1 MTEEK
6 EKGHT
11 MIAILSGSNSRSDDS
26 PMQSNRIDAYP
37 QAALKRSSIS
47 NCETFSRVTI
57 NDNIMI
63 MNNSP

>member
-1 MTEEK
+1 MTEGK

-11 MIAILSGSNSRSDDS
+11 MIASCLEAIQVQMISKTN

-37 QAALKRSSIS
+37 QAALKRSS
-47 NCETFSRVTI
+47 NCFSRVTI

>member
-1 MTEEK
+1 MTEGK

-11 MIAILSGSNSRSDDS
+11 IIAILSGSNPRSDDS

-37 QAALKRSSIS
+37 QAALKRSS
-47 NCETFSRVTI
+47 NCFSRVTI